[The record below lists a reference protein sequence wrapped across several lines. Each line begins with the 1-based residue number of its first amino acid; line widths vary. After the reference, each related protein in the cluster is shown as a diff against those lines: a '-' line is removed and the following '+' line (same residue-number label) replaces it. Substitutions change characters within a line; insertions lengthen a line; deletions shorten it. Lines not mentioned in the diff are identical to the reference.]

1 MEFGA
6 EAGETL
12 ALPTDAVPFER
23 IVGVPLKSYVSFT
36 WTYHF
41 AQTQSVRIKTF
52 LCADPVST
60 KAHYSDS
67 ATPAIRKSSDSGQ
80 PRSLE

>member
-1 MEFGA
+1 MQFGA
-6 EAGETL
+6 ETGETL
-12 ALPTDAVPFER
+12 ALPTDTVPFGR
-23 IVGVPLKSYVSFT
+23 IVGVPLKAYISFT
-36 WTYHF
+36 RTYHF
-41 AQTQSVRIKTF
+41 AQTQPVRIKTF
-52 LCADPVST
+52 LCAEPVST